1 MSQQTN
7 SAPVFGRPFGGIFP
21 FNSSIRA
28 FAPLRLCVSLPPC
41 RNLRG
46 FTVTAFRSFL
56 FVTLFATCLVARA
69 EDRVQA
75 EFDRVAKM
83 SLAEQ
88 QAWLQ
93 QLEQRAARAARL
105 TLSPEEAARQQA
117 HTRSLLHQKM
127 ATWKALREVIEDAD
141 AREKAATAAVAKPQ
155 AVKTAEAAKP
165 QAVKMG
171 TAKPQAAIVAKPQTV
186 KTTDTAAAPTD
197 KLPPGSVK
205 VNVEELEAR
214 IAASNLALRELEAEL
229 GEKGVWNAAKLEPL
243 VERLKVLVV
252 RHNDLGLFRDAAPK
266 EQQADMTKLEAP
278 KSAISQ
284 LSARV
289 VEARSRANDPQF
301 VGDDVERRA
310 ELARLEAISHHLAE
324 LAGK

>member
-1 MSQQTN
+1 MSNQL
-7 SAPVFGRPFGGIFP
+7 ID
-21 FNSSIRA
+21 
-28 FAPLRLCVSLPPC
+28 LRSD
-41 RNLRG
+41 
-46 FTVTAFRSFL
+46 TVTRPNKTLLHAGFL
-56 FVTLFATCLVARA
+56 TMFVACVVSGLTVRA
-69 EDRVQA
+69 EYAKPGGDPVQA

-155 AVKTAEAAKP
+155 AVK
-165 QAVKMG
+165 MG

-186 KTTDTAAAPTD
+186 KTTDTAAAPTG

-229 GEKGVWNAAKLEPL
+229 GEKGAWNAAKLEPL
-243 VERLKVLVV
+243 ADRLKVLVV

-266 EQQADMTKLEAP
+266 EQRADITKLEAL

-310 ELARLEAISHHLAE
+310 ELARLRQADATR
-324 LAGK
+324 AARAPGKPKPKGKR